1 MTKPMMTALVMTKII
16 MITTMVL
23 FEGPARKA
31 EEGVVVKIR
40 MMDYDDN
47 NEDDKINDNSE
58 GW

>member
-1 MTKPMMTALVMTKII
+1 M
-16 MITTMVL
+16 MITAMVL
-23 FEGPARKA
+23 LDGPARKA